1 MSKLHPQD
9 NKCIGSAA
17 QATEISKY
25 VELFDETPVF
35 HSIQPRTK
43 AGFGG
48 WNNPDRLKTARE
60 MGFLLSRKRNI
71 AIRLGIDT
79 ERGYTVVFDKESY
92 GDIPDNLL
100 QSISELAL
108 ISWQSQ
114 SGGSNHLLTV
124 TQDAYQHLDQFKQ
137 KVTFQGDKHDLELL
151 TSGYALVPP
160 SKIDDNHQYDDLET
174 NAQAPTV
181 EIDSIREI
189 LNDIPIEKK
198 SEGSGSG
205 KGHNQKEREEIDTLP
220 DSFDIE
226 SYCEDNLPGTDSF
239 RDRLRH
245 VIHDNDKLKQLWF
258 AQPEDRSRNEIEL
271 SRELAWR
278 FNADRKIVQH
288 IFEEEL
294 PIFRTEQLK
303 YHENETHAKDVLN
316 FEEYVSRPYYINALS
331 FNFREQVAEYFLE
344 NEDVEANELYDQIY
358 NIKTKDL
365 YHEDSIKKGLGIMME
380 LELIERISHGVYKN
394 KDINTEY
401 VEELTRLNNDESYK
415 PIKESYEK

>member
-1 MSKLHPQD
+1 
-9 NKCIGSAA
+9 
-17 QATEISKY
+17 
-25 VELFDETPVF
+25 
-35 HSIQPRTK
+35 
-43 AGFGG
+43 
-48 WNNPDRLKTARE
+48 
-60 MGFLLSRKRNI
+60 
-71 AIRLGIDT
+71 
-79 ERGYTVVFDKESY
+79 
-92 GDIPDNLL
+92 
-100 QSISELAL
+100 
-108 ISWQSQ
+108 
-114 SGGSNHLLTV
+114 
-124 TQDAYQHLDQFKQ
+124 
-137 KVTFQGDKHDLELL
+137 
-151 TSGYALVPP
+151 
-160 SKIDDNHQYDDLET
+160 
-174 NAQAPTV
+174 
-181 EIDSIREI
+181 
-189 LNDIPIEKK
+189 
-198 SEGSGSG
+198 
-205 KGHNQKEREEIDTLP
+205 EIDTLP

-303 YHENETHAKDVLN
+303 YHENETHAKEVLN

-394 KDINTEY
+394 KDINT
-401 VEELTRLNNDESYK
+401 
-415 PIKESYEK
+415 